1 MYIIMHIINVPKH
14 KCIFN
19 LCTNI
24 VMELAVRKS
33 NFIIITEIVN
43 ITFNMILLAN
53 KKGLYMVL

>member
-1 MYIIMHIINVPKH
+1 MHIINVPKH

-24 VMELAVRKS
+24 VI
-33 NFIIITEIVN
+33 IIITEIVN